1 MRTVAIVPA
10 RSGSQGL
17 PGKNI
22 RVVAGRSLLERAIDF
37 ARMLPVD
44 EVIVSTDSEE
54 YARIARSAGA
64 TTPGLRGEAASG
76 STAMEPAVIDDLSQR
91 FLEHGIAAPDAAVWI
106 RPTFVFRSLAATL
119 ACIDLVATAGRSS
132 ARVVT
137 EVDPRLYRGDE
148 TGRLE
153 PTFPDGG
160 ASMVRRQGLTPLYHV
175 FNIEVFRWPSGPCP
189 VDYLGHDVGFAVA
202 PKLCGVDIDT
212 AEDAAIAEALLSVLD
227 TGVLP

>member
-1 MRTVAIVPA
+1 VRTVAIIPA

-22 RVVAGRSLLERAIDF
+22 RLVAGRSLLERAIDF

-76 STAMEPAVIDDLSQR
+76 SNAMEPAVIDDLSQR
-91 FLEHGIAAPDAAVWI
+91 FREHGIAAPHAAVWI
-106 RPTFVFRSLAATL
+106 RPTFAFRSLAATL
-119 ACIDLVATAGRSS
+119 TCIDIVAMAKRSS

-137 EVDPRLYRGDE
+137 EIDPRLYRGGAD
-148 TGRLE
+148 GRLE

-160 ASMVRRQGLTPLYHV
+160 ASMVRRQGLAPLYHV
-175 FNIEVFRWPSGPCP
+175 FNVEVFRWPSGACP

-202 PKLCGVDIDT
+202 PKLCAIDIDT
-212 AEDAAIAEALLSVLD
+212 AEDAAIAEALLSVLG

>member
-22 RVVAGRSLLERAIDF
+22 RVIAGRSLLERAIDF
-37 ARMLPVD
+37 ARMLPLD
-44 EVIVSTDSEE
+44 EVIVSTDSAE
-54 YARIARSAGA
+54 YARIAQAAGA
-64 TTPGLRGEAASG
+64 TTPGLRGEAASK

-91 FLEHGIAAPDAAVWI
+91 FREHGIPAPDAAVWI
-106 RPTFVFRSLAATL
+106 RPTFVFRSLAATI

-137 EVDPRLYRGDE
+137 EVDPRLYRSGED
-148 TGRLE
+148 GRLA

-160 ASMVRRQGLTPLYHV
+160 ASMVRRQGLAPLYHV
-175 FNIEVFRWPSGPCP
+175 FNIDVFRWPLGPCP
-189 VDYLGHDVGFAVA
+189 VDYLGHDVGFVVA

-212 AEDAAIAEALLSVLD
+212 AEDAAIAEALLSVFD
-227 TGVLP
+227 TGVLQ